1 MAIMGKGR
9 GSGRDVHGA
18 RMSGHAS
25 SEMQKYVQIGTAAL
39 TDVHF
44 YAWTPVGGNATITI
58 LNDTA
63 GDDRDGDN
71 LTGTYY
77 EGVLYTGSFMDITLA
92 TGEAILYL
100 GEQ

>member
-25 SEMQKYVQIGTAAL
+25 SEMQKYIQIGTAAV
-39 TDVHF
+39 TATHF
-44 YAWTPVGGNATITI
+44 YAWTPVNGDATVTT
-58 LNDTA
+58 LTNS
-63 GDDRDGDN
+63 DGTSATGYN

-77 EGVLYTGSFMDITLA
+77 EGVLYTGSFNGINLL
-92 TGEAILYL
+92 TGEAILYF